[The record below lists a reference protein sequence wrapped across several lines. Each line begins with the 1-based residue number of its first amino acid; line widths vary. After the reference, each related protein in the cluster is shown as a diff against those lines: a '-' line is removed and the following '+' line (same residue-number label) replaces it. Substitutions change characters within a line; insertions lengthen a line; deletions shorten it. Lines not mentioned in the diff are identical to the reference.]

1 MASTRASGSRA
12 TSLVIAVVTGVL
24 LYVINRSP
32 GWAELGIVTAD
43 AAPVIPWIN
52 AALGVAFVSSV
63 ILVFVDSPGLRVLA
77 GIVVGGLAVW
87 IAFRLLVLYP
97 FPYGDLSGQG
107 TLVRV
112 VLAAVMIS
120 GLIAVLLSVGRLLRG
135 GGPS

>member
-1 MASTRASGSRA
+1 
-12 TSLVIAVVTGVL
+12 
-24 LYVINRSP
+24 
-32 GWAELGIVTAD
+32 
-43 AAPVIPWIN
+43 
-52 AALGVAFVSSV
+52 
-63 ILVFVDSPGLRVLA
+63 VLA
-77 GIVVGGLAVW
+77 GIAVGGLAVW

-107 TLVRV
+107 TIIRV